1 MEQTDTAVLGMG
13 IMGRAL
19 SDNLSADGVL
29 TATWNRS
36 PVQGAPLFQADIQ
49 AAVAKAHIL
58 LVVVSDG
65 SAVMAIADKVL
76 PYLTREHIVVNCATV
91 SPDENLAI
99 QKRIQSTGAAF
110 CEALMGGSKLAAVN
124 RKLPFYL
131 GGDKQV
137 VDAVLPVLEPLSSI
151 CIHVGATGTASVA
164 KLAMNLNLAMQ
175 VEALCESYAYATS
188 NGLTDDQYFTVLR
201 NNTGWNYLCEYKEPK
216 LREKN
221 YDPQFSVRNMLKDVR
236 LALATDK
243 SSAGLTLLKQAES
256 IYARGEAQGLGDED
270 MIALYKLLQQS
281 A

>member
-19 SDNLSADGVL
+19 ADNLRSDGVL

-36 PVQGAPLFQADIQ
+36 PSDQAPLFQADIQ
-49 AAVAKAHIL
+49 AAVASARIL
-58 LVVVSDG
+58 LIVVSDG
-65 SAVMAIADKVL
+65 AAVMTVTEQMHPHLTAD
-76 PYLTREHIVVNCATV
+76 HIVVNCATV
-91 SPDENLAI
+91 SPEENLAI
-99 QKRIQSTGAAF
+99 QERVHSSGAAF

-216 LREKN
+216 LREKD
-221 YDPQFSVRNMLKDVR
+221 YGPQFSVRNMLKDVH

-243 SSAGLTLLKQAES
+243 SSKGLTLLKQAEV
-256 IYARGEAQGLGDED
+256 IYAKGEAQGLGDED
-270 MIALYKLLQQS
+270 MIALYKLIQP
-281 A
+281 AT